1 MIHGGA
7 NYSTDNVKCST
18 EVLNIP
24 RTMSNVPYTCEIFH
38 GEGQMVHGGAKYST
52 DNVKCSRG
60 VPNIGR
66 RLSNVPR
73 RC

>member
-1 MIHGGA
+1 MFHGGA
-7 NYSTDNVKCST
+7 KYSTESFNCST

-24 RTMSNVPYTCEIFH
+24 QTMPNVPRRCYIFH
-38 GEGQMVHGGAKYST
+38 GEGQMFHGGAKYSRET
-52 DNVKCSRG
+52 VKLSTE
-60 VPNIGR
+60 VLNIPR